1 MTGPSRKLAIASE
14 RLNDARHAAS
24 ARTGPDDP
32 HHGANEIS
40 DHHGRV
46 GDARLAAV
54 AHAEY
59 AARRRRDKLFDA
71 DLFAEPAWDML
82 LDLFIQRH
90 HERPVSVHSLCI
102 AAAVPQT
109 TALRWIGK
117 LAEKGLIDRRNC
129 THDNRVIY
137 IMLSEAGL
145 DIMRRYLAGQLGGS
159 GPAGSPPLAFS

>member
-14 RLNDARHAAS
+14 RLSDARHE
-24 ARTGPDDP
+24 ARARAGEATLHHGPNESSDP
-32 HHGANEIS
+32 H
-40 DHHGRV
+40 DPV
-46 GDARLAAV
+46 GDSRLAAV

-117 LAEKGLIDRRNC
+117 LAEKGLIDRQNC
-129 THDNRVIY
+129 THDNRVIH

-145 DIMRRYLAGQLGGS
+145 DVMRRYLTGQLGGS

>member
-14 RLNDARHAAS
+14 RLNDARHASRAAADQDS
-24 ARTGPDDP
+24 Q
-32 HHGANEIS
+32 HHGRNESS
-40 DHHGRV
+40 DHHSAG
-46 GDARLAAV
+46 GDTRLAAV

-129 THDNRVIY
+129 THDNRVIH
-137 IMLSEAGL
+137 ISLSEAGL
-145 DIMRRYLAGQLGGS
+145 DVMRRYLTGQLGGS